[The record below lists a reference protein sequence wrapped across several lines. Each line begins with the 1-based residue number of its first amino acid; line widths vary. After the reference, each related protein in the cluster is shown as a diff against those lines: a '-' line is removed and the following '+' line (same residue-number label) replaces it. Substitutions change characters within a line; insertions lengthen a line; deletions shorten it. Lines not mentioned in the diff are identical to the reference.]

1 MRIGIIANRKRPRA
15 DQIVREVLDW
25 IVAHRQEYYVC
36 DQLADLALDP
46 DRVIARKDLCNRC
59 DLIISMG
66 GDGTLLATARDVG
79 DKEVPILG
87 VNLGSLGFLTQIAAH
102 DVSEYL
108 QQIVDNRHEVES
120 RMMLRA
126 ALKNSD
132 ETQVHNALNDV
143 VVDRGS
149 VARLIQLDL
158 YVNGEYI
165 STYRADGL
173 IICTPTGSTAYNSA
187 VGGPILNPRMEA
199 IIASPMAPQSL
210 AARPLLFDGDD
221 IINIKIASKEHNALI
236 TIDGQIS
243 APLDDQ
249 LEVEIR
255 KSDFV
260 TKLVTFPHN
269 SFYKILR
276 TKLHWAVLP
285 RTESD

>member
-25 IVAHRQEYYVC
+25 IITHQQEYFVS
-36 DQLADLALDP
+36 DDLADLAPDP
-46 DRVIARKDLCNRC
+46 DRAMKHKELCASC

-66 GDGTLLATARDVG
+66 GDGTLLATAREVG
-79 DKEVPILG
+79 SSEIPILG
-87 VNLGSLGFLTQIAAH
+87 VNLGSLGFLTQIAAQ
-102 DVSEYL
+102 DVTEFL
-108 QQIVDNRHEVES
+108 QEIVDGNHEVQS
-120 RMMLRA
+120 RMMLQA
-126 ALKNSD
+126 SLKNSGQ
-132 ETQVHNALNDV
+132 EHVYNALNDV

-158 YVNGEYI
+158 YVNDEYI

-187 VGGPILNPRMEA
+187 VGGPILNPLMQA
-199 IIASPMAPQSL
+199 ITASPMAPQSL
-210 AARPLLFDGDD
+210 AARPLIFDGDD
-221 IINIKIASKEHNALI
+221 IIRIKVPSQEHTALM

-243 APLDDQ
+243 APVGDEV
-249 LEVEIR
+249 EVEIKR
-255 KSDFV
+255 SKSV

-285 RTESD
+285 RTQTD